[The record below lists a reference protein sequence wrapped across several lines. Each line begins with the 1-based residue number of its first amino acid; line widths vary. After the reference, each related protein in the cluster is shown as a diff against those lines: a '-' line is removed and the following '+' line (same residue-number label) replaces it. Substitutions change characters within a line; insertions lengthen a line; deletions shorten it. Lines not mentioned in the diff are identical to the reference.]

1 MVAISCMNPASLLL
15 CFTVK
20 DPFTISTNQHP
31 NSTASDMLTLSCD
44 MLEFVFFFSLM
55 DTTQSSCL
63 ILDYKFPTAPIH
75 GSIHE
80 GRLLGTTRRQR
91 ERRLK
96 SVFALFQSLSQLL
109 PPTYFVKC
117 SRTLQELN
125 SKGPF
130 YGGGQVGAPITQ
142 TSVKFATLCSNI
154 FALFPA
160 MAINIRLLCFIDRWS
175 VLFYYRNCYVA
186 VVKLSFVVP
195 LGSCVLFFMCKHF
208 KSQPHFIYILL
219 LLPRFFIF
227 RVWPG

>member
-31 NSTASDMLTLSCD
+31 NSTARDMLTLSCD

-130 YGGGQVGAPITQ
+130 YGGGGGASWCPYHTNVCKIRDFVQ
-142 TSVKFATLCSNI
+142 QYLCSLSSNGDQYT
-154 FALFPA
+154 LT
-160 MAINIRLLCFIDRWS
+160 
-175 VLFYYRNCYVA
+175 VLYR
-186 VVKLSFVVP
+186 
-195 LGSCVLFFMCKHF
+195 
-208 KSQPHFIYILL
+208 
-219 LLPRFFIF
+219 
-227 RVWPG
+227 

>member
-1 MVAISCMNPASLLL
+1 MPLLFCCLQTCLRVTSLLL

-130 YGGGQVGAPITQ
+130 YGGGGQVGAPITQ

-160 MAINIRLLCFIDRWS
+160 MSINIRLLCFIERWKNRGRVCS
-175 VLFYYRNCYVA
+175 VL
-186 VVKLSFVVP
+186 LSQ
-195 LGSCVLFFMCKHF
+195 LLFCRRKTDLCGAFRFMCFVFH
-208 KSQPHFIYILL
+208 
-219 LLPRFFIF
+219 
-227 RVWPG
+227 V

>member
-1 MVAISCMNPASLLL
+1 
-15 CFTVK
+15 
-20 DPFTISTNQHP
+20 
-31 NSTASDMLTLSCD
+31 
-44 MLEFVFFFSLM
+44 M

-130 YGGGQVGAPITQ
+130 YGGG
-142 TSVKFATLCSNI
+142 ATLCSNI